1 MADLSN
7 AFVADPELVA
17 ELQKRSAPVS
27 ITARPILF
35 RQGEKPSAVYLIR
48 GGEVLLTGRGDDI
61 FTIRA
66 GAGSLLGIP
75 AVIGSKPY
83 SLTAEALP
91 GSQVE
96 VVTGD
101 DFVHL
106 MQANPGLAFHVLQ
119 ILASEVRMA
128 RAALA
133 HASS

>member
-7 AFVADPELVA
+7 AFVADPELA
-17 ELQKRSAPVS
+17 TEIQKRSTPVS
-27 ITARPILF
+27 LAARPILF
-35 RQGEKPSAVYLIR
+35 RQGEKPTAVYLVK
-48 GGEVLLTGRGDDI
+48 GGEVLLTGQGDDI

-91 GSQVE
+91 GAQVDVLTADE
-96 VVTGD
+96 
-101 DFVHL
+101 FIQL
-106 MQANPGLAFHVLQ
+106 MQVNPALAFQVLQ

-128 RAALA
+128 REALA
-133 HASS
+133 HA